1 MSGGSSTRVSSASTC
16 TELSAEINDSTSVCG
31 VLASIGI
38 DTCLSSAISNPV
50 LEVLLGTQ
58 TLSVC
63 HGCTAEVLI
72 LAEHVV
78 DADGT
83 TAWETG
89 REATLSGAQGSHNK
103 AEKSGGLHF
112 DGCKDKLDMMSA
124 VWISVVV
131 RSQLEI

>member
-1 MSGGSSTRVSSASTC
+1 MSTY
-16 TELSAEINDSTSVCG
+16 
-31 VLASIGI
+31 
-38 DTCLSSAISNPV
+38 
-50 LEVLLGTQ
+50 
-58 TLSVC
+58 
-63 HGCTAEVLI
+63 
-72 LAEHVV
+72 
-78 DADGT
+78 T

-131 RSQLEI
+131 RSQLEGDRRSQQLMDSDEEVKTRGRGRLMGFWGKEDGLRQNLCDDKNRQVRGKGQITGLG

>member
-1 MSGGSSTRVSSASTC
+1 MPSAGSCSTHGGSSTRVSSASTC

-78 DADGT
+78 DADGLLEQILASSVT
-83 TAWETG
+83 HGKETLPQIAEGG
-89 REATLSGAQGSHNK
+89 RLRRNEQHRGNK
-103 AEKSGGLHF
+103 ATDWRK
-112 DGCKDKLDMMSA
+112 
-124 VWISVVV
+124 
-131 RSQLEI
+131 